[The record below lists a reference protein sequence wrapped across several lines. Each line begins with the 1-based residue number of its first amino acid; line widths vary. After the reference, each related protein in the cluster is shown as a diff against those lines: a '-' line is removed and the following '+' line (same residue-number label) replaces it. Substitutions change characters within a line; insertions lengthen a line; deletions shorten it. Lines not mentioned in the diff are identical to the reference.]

1 MAGLALDLAPPRS
14 SLDRPVSAASRGCT
28 HFATAAHA
36 LPLRKQLAALL
47 SVRYGL
53 APGGLALLLE
63 DDERCVVCLQR
74 FLAEHHVPYELPFYD
89 DEGWYLFA
97 APGKTEVLADALL
110 RAVRRGRDNELFVLL
125 ADFLEIVEHLGPVLA
140 AVKVARARHHQVI
153 VVCPWPP
160 GVPPPLRAARS
171 VGREAW
177 GVRRTRGR

>member
-1 MAGLALDLAPPRS
+1 MAGLALDLVPPRS

-36 LPLRKQLAALL
+36 LPLAQQLAALL

-53 APGGLALLLE
+53 APAVWPFFWRTTAL
-63 DDERCVVCLQR
+63 CASVSR

-140 AVKVARARHHQVI
+140 AVEGGTGTA
-153 VVCPWPP
+153 PP
-160 GVPPPLRAARS
+160 GDCCLPLAPRRATAAAC
-171 VGREAW
+171 GK
-177 GVRRTRGR
+177 VRGA